1 MKTDVALHTGQQ
13 TYISLYTGGGGL
25 DLGFRLAN
33 PDAVPLLYVERE
45 LPAAALVVDH
55 IEAGLLDAAPVW
67 ADTGT
72 LDCKPFADKVD
83 WIIGGFPCQPFSVAG
98 KQRGTEDQRWLWE
111 HIRRLAVEIR
121 PRYLFLENTPG
132 LLVHSGIGTILGDLS
147 EIGFDA
153 EWTSV
158 RASDVGAPHRRERV
172 FLLAYS
178 DSSRSTSNTGDNG
191 EERSVSEE
199 ERQPEYSATV
209 SGRGSSDVAH
219 SDNRLGNGQ
228 IEEVRAGRSP
238 SVDDS
243 NHMAYSTRDG
253 EQGPHRQAG
262 RGRGGRVRLSS
273 KQLAHTGH
281 DARRSE
287 QEQQHTLETTGV
299 GQSSTEHDVGDTN
312 DEGLQGRQ
320 QPVGQ
325 RAHELP
331 AWPPGPSDTDA
342 WAAVLRERPDLA
354 PAIESEVRGMDD
366 GLARGMDLSRTDKLR
381 ILGNGVVPQ
390 QAALAFTILA
400 ERLAE

>member
-1 MKTDVALHTGQQ
+1 VKTDVALHTGQQ

-147 EIGFDA
+147 EIGFNDV

-172 FLLAYS
+172 FILAYS
-178 DSSRSTSNTGDNG
+178 TSSGSEGSGLPVRPGRPQQAEAVVDGRSRELANSTSERPREAGRHIERPTTRTASDRTALGNASSRRSQVGNTQPSRAVTEQRSSYVGNADSQRRRTQGNG
-191 EERSVSEE
+191 ELT
-199 ERQPEYSATV
+199 P
-209 SGRGSSDVAH
+209 
-219 SDNRLGNGQ
+219 
-228 IEEVRAGRSP
+228 AGI
-238 SVDDS
+238 
-243 NHMAYSTRDG
+243 G
-253 EQGPHRQAG
+253 W
-262 RGRGGRVRLSS
+262 GGR
-273 KQLAHTGH
+273 
-281 DARRSE
+281 
-287 QEQQHTLETTGV
+287 
-299 GQSSTEHDVGDTN
+299 
-312 DEGLQGRQ
+312 
-320 QPVGQ
+320 PF
-325 RAHELP
+325 P
-331 AWPPGPSDTDA
+331 WPPGPGSTED
-342 WAAVLRERPDLA
+342 WREVIEVRPDLA
-354 PAIESEVRGMDD
+354 PATQPEVRGVANGLAP
-366 GLARGMDLSRTDKLR
+366 GLARTDRLR

-390 QAALAFTILA
+390 QAALAFQILK
-400 ERLAE
+400 ERITNGSTSTSK

>member
-1 MKTDVALHTGQQ
+1 VALHTGQQ

-98 KQRGTEDQRWLWE
+98 KQRGTEDQRWLWDD
-111 HIRRLAVEIR
+111 IRRLAVEIR

-153 EWTSV
+153 EWTSI

-178 DSSRSTSNTGDNG
+178 D
-191 EERSVSEE
+191 
-199 ERQPEYSATV
+199 
-209 SGRGSSDVAH
+209 
-219 SDNRLGNGQ
+219 NRLGNGP

-243 NHMAYSTRDG
+243 NHLVADTIS
-253 EQGPHRQAG
+253 Q
-262 RGRGGRVRLSS
+262 RGRGW
-273 KQLAHTGH
+273 HTGGEY
-281 DARRSE
+281 A
-287 QEQQHTLETTGV
+287 
-299 GQSSTEHDVGDTN
+299 EH
-312 DEGLQGRQ
+312 
-320 QPVGQ
+320 
-325 RAHELP
+325 AF
-331 AWPPGPSDTDA
+331 PPGP
-342 WAAVLRERPDLA
+342 AASAEWRDILSQRPDLA
-354 PAIESEVRGMDD
+354 PAIESPVRGMDD
-366 GLARGMDLSRTDKLR
+366 GTSRGLARATQLR

-390 QAALAFTILA
+390 QAALAFHILK
-400 ERLAE
+400 ERITNGSASTSK